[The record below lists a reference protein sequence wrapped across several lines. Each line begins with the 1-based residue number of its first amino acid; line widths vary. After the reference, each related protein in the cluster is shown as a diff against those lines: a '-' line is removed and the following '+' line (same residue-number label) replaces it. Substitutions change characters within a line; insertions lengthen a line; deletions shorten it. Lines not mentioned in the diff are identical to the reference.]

1 MELIQG
7 CKQVLEFMV
16 DPEGEEDLV
25 PTSLLSKDGTKS
37 TVF

>member
-16 DPEGEEDLV
+16 DPEAEEDFV
-25 PTSLLSKDGTKS
+25 PTSLLSKDRTKS